1 MINLS
6 YRTFMDHMDLKN
18 WATSLFEKGS
28 TLNTYGFVNIRATP
42 LIIGDGDIWTPDL
55 IVWNDKI
62 VLIIECKS
70 GTPSDDD
77 LVQAKSYVN
86 IPRSLIATQTGLSN
100 LTQKVV
106 LLYFKD
112 KLESN
117 PQLKDDLLGKLI
129 LEKDILV
136 WMCERGFQITWVTGD
151 HGNPQLDHLTKG
163 GLPLTHLPPQQIE
176 IQPDSPIVLLE
187 KLIFTKLWERAYRFK
202 DTRFT
207 IGTIREILDRHNYA
221 FEKDRDRKVL
231 DAIKSGEKHALCAV
245 EQTNQVWRL
254 NVILNNPATYTEYLK
269 KLKDIIDYPRLNEF
283 STRP

>member
-1 MINLS
+1 
-6 YRTFMDHMDLKN
+6 MDHMDLKN